1 MEKFINKKSIED
13 LMENYDD
20 INATF
25 RVNRS
30 VNPREYIL
38 GEEKVYEPISRG
50 TYRINPK
57 SNFGRIGTQDFFD
70 SIINMKNVNGTFVSE
85 DEIERMVLEEDY
97 VPFTQRLRN
106 SLQSLKGLVTV
117 LTKGED
123 KDVINF
129 LKK

>member
-1 MEKFINKKSIED
+1 
-13 LMENYDD
+13 MENYDD

-57 SNFGRIGTQDFFD
+57 SNFGRIGTQEFFD
-70 SIINMKNVNGTFVSE
+70 NIINMENVNGIFISP
-85 DEIERMVLEEDY
+85 DEIDRMDEEENY
-97 VPFTQRLRN
+97 IPLSQILRN
-106 SLQSLKGLVTV
+106 SFIFLKSLVSV
-117 LTKGED
+117 LKKGED
-123 KDVINF
+123 KEVLNF

>member
-1 MEKFINKKSIED
+1 
-13 LMENYDD
+13 MENYDD